1 MDPKLLQQIEDYLKS
16 SGLRADELRVRMDA
30 VRNSTV
36 EFNREL
42 LNAQRHYRELS
53 NEFNDLSQTFK
64 NVLDDLRGW
73 NNTSNLINRS
83 FKTLGG
89 LSDKLRYDASEIS
102 KLSLKDI
109 RSLEKK
115 ANIEKDNLL
124 ARKEELDIT
133 YQNANLQD
141 IERIAQERGLKDV
154 LKEVAQYRELS
165 SIFDTNNKFKEEEN
179 NYVFKLLQLIKERE
193 EKEEKIRKNLGVTGQ
208 LYKSIAKTLSDIGF
222 SNDIIE
228 EMGEKLEEAAGKGKV
243 GFKELFPII
252 KDGFKKALED
262 PLVKFTIGLKAA
274 KSGINDI
281 KKAFD
286 IFKEFNSIFT
296 ETGRSLGM
304 TADQATRMVQNV
316 QFGENAVVGLNE
328 KFAESIYSAKQI
340 SQAIGE
346 INNQLGLSVDLG
358 AETIDEFTAM
368 TNQMGLAGVEAAN
381 IYKLGKLTNLSL
393 KDTNKAISAQIVA
406 VQKSTGIQLNAK
418 QIFQEIGKLNAGIT
432 AKFQQNPELIAKAVA
447 QAKALGLNLEQV
459 DKISESLLNFETSIE
474 NELKAELITG
484 KQLNLERA
492 RAAALTG
499 DQVTLMNEVASQ
511 VGNLEDFNNMNVIA
525 QKSLAEA
532 FGMTRGEMAEMLQ
545 QQEIFNKLGDV
556 SGKSAAEQ
564 LKIARERGLSEED
577 SLVVNLKQQAAA
589 EKLAATFDSLKV
601 ILADLLTGPFGGLVD
616 AMSSLAKNATL
627 VKIVIGALATLS
639 LAKTIGGF
647 ATMAVQLGI
656 MSATAAA
663 TASAITLGVG
673 VFAIIAGLASISSA
687 VNDAKKE
694 ATEGIPQQTQD
705 GIAPASKGPFTITD
719 KFGATAIT
727 TTGDGL
733 AVSPNIRTESKPISF
748 DKEDSIKVPSINV
761 KTENNT
767 NDNGLISTMNDLK
780 NAINSLA
787 NKPSPEMSFIVK
799 GEKLGEIVGRQTETG
814 TNQYQNTYRL
824 A

>member
-1 MDPKLLQQIEDYLKS
+1 MDPQEIAALREEFTRLNNELKSLGGTAFKEMPEDVADVQKAVKLLKNEIYDIK
-16 SGLRADELRVRMDA
+16 
-30 VRNSTV
+30 
-36 EFNREL
+36 
-42 LNAQRHYRELS
+42 NAFGS
-53 NEFNDLSQTFK
+53 ISQTLK
-64 NVLDDLRGW
+64 NTIVDF
-73 NNTSNLINRS
+73 NTAGKLIGSINSS
-83 FKTLGG
+83 F
-89 LSDKLRYDASEIS
+89 S
-102 KLSLKDI
+102 KLSSLTYKVQQHNEGTNRLTVSQLKNI
-109 RSLEKK
+109 QSI
-115 ANIEKDNLL
+115 ANAEVENLKNQQAAIANKLAETTEGSKQYQTLL
-124 ARKEELDIT
+124 AQQAELNKALSAEEGYLLTIDN
-133 YQNANLQD
+133 YLKKL
-141 IERIAQERGLKDV
+141 IED
-154 LKEVAQYRELS
+154 
-165 SIFDTNNKFKEEEN
+165 
-179 NYVFKLLQLIKERE
+179 
-193 EKEEKIRKNLGVTGQ
+193 EKELNKNLGISGA
-208 LYKSIAKTLSDIGF
+208 LFKGISKTLQSFGVD
-222 SNDIIE
+222 SMIIE
-228 EMGEKLEEAAGKGKV
+228 EMGEKLRKTAEKGKV

-252 KDGFKKALED
+252 KEGLTKALED

-286 IFKEFNSIFT
+286 IFKEFNTIFT
-296 ETGRSLGM
+296 ETGRNLGM
-304 TADQATRMVQNV
+304 TADQAVKMVENV
-316 QFGENAVVGLNE
+316 QSSENAVVGLNG

-368 TNQMGLAGVEAAN
+368 TNQMGLSGVEAAN

-459 DKISESLLNFETSIE
+459 DKVGESLLNWETSIE

-532 FGMTRGEMAEMLQ
+532 FGMTRADMAEMLQ
-545 QQEIFNKLGDV
+545 QQEVFNKLGDV

-647 ATMAVQLGI
+647 AVMATQLGI

-705 GIAPASKGPFTITD
+705 GIAPSSKGPFTITD

-727 TTGDGL
+727 ATGDGL

-748 DKEDSIKVPSINV
+748 DKEDNIKVPSINV

-767 NDNGLISTMNDLK
+767 NDSGLISIMNELRS
-780 NAINSLA
+780 AINSLA
-787 NKPSPEMSFIVK
+787 NKPSPEIALNVN
-799 GEKLGEIVGRQTETG
+799 GQKLGEVVGRQAETG